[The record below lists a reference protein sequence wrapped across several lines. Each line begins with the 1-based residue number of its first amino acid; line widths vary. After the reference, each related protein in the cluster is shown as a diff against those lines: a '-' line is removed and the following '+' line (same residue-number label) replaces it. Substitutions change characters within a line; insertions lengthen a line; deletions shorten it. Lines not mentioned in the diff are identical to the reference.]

1 MLAMT
6 LETDCV
12 LTVLGLL
19 DRQAELED
27 AAALELLGRS
37 AQEGAVS
44 LWASYSADE
53 AVAAKRDLPWSDA
66 LTETV
71 LPEWLSHLPRFGAS
85 VTAQDA
91 SGIWWSK
98 YGYPPVRVNDALSET
113 LRKLE
118 RMIYGQAGPF
128 SSVVELLEHRQQGTD
143 WFITLDRRTLLTK
156 HGRDNLKRHWD
167 IRTCSPVEA
176 VGLIC
181 LDKGVAAHD

>member
-19 DRQAELED
+19 DRQAVEPED
-27 AAALELLGRS
+27 AAALELLSRT
-37 AQEGAVS
+37 AQEGEVS

-66 LTETV
+66 PTETV

-85 VTAQDA
+85 VKDQDA

-98 YGYPPVRVNDALSET
+98 YGYTPVRVNDPLSET
-113 LRKLE
+113 LRRLKCI
-118 RMIYGQAGPF
+118 IYGQRGPVTC
-128 SSVVELLEHRQQGTD
+128 VVEILEHQQQGTD

-156 HGRDNLKRHWD
+156 HGRDNLKRHWG

-181 LDKGVAAHD
+181 LDREKP